1 MEEKTKKPGVR
12 KDNIKRGQRTQK
24 MMSFRIDD
32 EVQDILEKVTNKG
45 RLINDLIKE
54 WWKSRN
60 IEEHDYSPEENEVP
74 LEEKT

>member
-32 EVQDILEKVTNKG
+32 EVQDILNKVTNKG

-74 LEEKT
+74 LEDET

>member
-1 MEEKTKKPGVR
+1 MEEKAKKPGVR

-32 EVQDILEKVTNKG
+32 EVQEILTKVTNKG

-54 WWKSRN
+54 WWHSRN
-60 IEEHDYSPEENEVP
+60 IEEHDYSPEEDNIRCSDE
-74 LEEKT
+74 